1 MTMMKIEDM
10 ADLIAMYD
18 TQASADKIICLATGE
33 DTISALEYAGSG
45 LFGNY
50 MKLEKMIERN
60 CCDRIRNASIRDG
73 LPTWAVILTNREL
86 TTEDRAAILLGYDGS
101 FFIDG

>member
-1 MTMMKIEDM
+1 MKMEDM

-18 TQASADKIICLATGE
+18 TQVTADKIICLATGE

-50 MKLEKMIERN
+50 MRLEKMIERN
-60 CCDRIRNASIRDG
+60 CNNRIRNTSIGDG
-73 LPTWAVILTNREL
+73 LPAWAVILMNREL
-86 TTEDRAAILLGYDGS
+86 TAEDRAAILLGYDGS
-101 FFIDG
+101 FDIGR

>member
-1 MTMMKIEDM
+1 MKMEDM

-18 TQASADKIICLATGE
+18 TQAAADKIICLATGE

-50 MKLEKMIERN
+50 IKLEKMIERN
-60 CCDRIRNASIRDG
+60 CSDRIKNASIRDG
-73 LPTWAVILTNREL
+73 LPAWAVVLTNREL
-86 TTEDRAAILLGYDGS
+86 TAEDRAAILLGYDGS
-101 FFIDG
+101 FCIEG

>member
-1 MTMMKIEDM
+1 MMKIEDM

-18 TQASADKIICLATGE
+18 TQASVDKIICLATGE

-50 MKLEKMIERN
+50 MKLEKIIERN
-60 CCDRIRNASIRDG
+60 CCNRIKNASIRDG
-73 LPTWAVILTNREL
+73 LPVWVVVLTNREL
-86 TTEDRAAILLGYDGS
+86 TVEDRAAILLGYDDS
-101 FFIDG
+101 FCVDG

>member
-1 MTMMKIEDM
+1 MKIEDM

-18 TQASADKIICLATGE
+18 TQATADKIICLVTGE
-33 DTISALEYAGSG
+33 DTISALEYTGSG

-60 CCDRIRNASIRDG
+60 CSDRIRNANIRDG
-73 LPTWAVILTNREL
+73 LPMWAVILTNREL
-86 TTEDRAAILLGYDGS
+86 TAEDRAAILLGYDDS
-101 FFIDG
+101 FCIDG

>member
-1 MTMMKIEDM
+1 MKMEDM

-18 TQASADKIICLATGE
+18 TQAAADKIICLATGE

-50 MKLEKMIERN
+50 IKLEKMIERN
-60 CCDRIRNASIRDG
+60 CSDRIKNASIRDG
-73 LPTWAVILTNREL
+73 LPAWAVVLTNREL
-86 TTEDRAAILLGYDGS
+86 TAGDRAAILLGYDGS
-101 FFIDG
+101 FCIEG

>member
-1 MTMMKIEDM
+1 MKIEDI
-10 ADLIAMYD
+10 ADLIAMYG
-18 TQASADKIICLATGE
+18 TQAAADKIICLAKGE

-60 CCDRIRNASIRDG
+60 CSDRIRNASLRDG
-73 LPTWAVILTNREL
+73 LPAWAVILMNQEL
-86 TTEDRAAILLGYDGS
+86 TAEDRAVILLGYDGS
-101 FFIDG
+101 FCIEG